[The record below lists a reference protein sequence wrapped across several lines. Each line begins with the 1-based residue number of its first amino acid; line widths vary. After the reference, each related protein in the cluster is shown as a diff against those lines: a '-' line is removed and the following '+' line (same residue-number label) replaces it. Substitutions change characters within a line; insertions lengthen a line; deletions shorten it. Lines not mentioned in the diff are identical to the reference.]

1 MKVELQCGDTITI
14 PDGCK
19 ATIKDGSVVF
29 EKEEKEEAKTQDFK
43 DGDVLTSLFDNK
55 VVFIFKEDEL
65 KQKEN
70 KNDYYVCHIYV
81 SSSIGYTIEVPTKD
95 SLSFCGHKDEVRLA
109 TDEEKQLLF
118 DKMKKTGLKWN
129 AEEKRVE
136 KIRWRAKEGE
146 EYFMIE
152 ADVKVK
158 AYRDDNDEDDN
169 TLYNAL
175 NYFHTEEQCKEAAKR
190 VKETLKKYHE
200 EIGE

>member
-1 MKVELQCGDTITI
+1 MKVEIQCGDSITI

-19 ATIKDGSVVF
+19 AIIKDGSVVF

-55 VVFIFKEDEL
+55 VVFIFKEDES
-65 KQKEN
+65 KQKDN
-70 KNDYYVCHIYV
+70 TNGYYVCHIYV

-109 TDEEKQLLF
+109 TNKEKQFFF
-118 DKMKKTGLKWN
+118 DKMKEQGLLWN

-136 KIRWRAKEGE
+136 KIRWRAEEGD
-146 EYFMIE
+146 EYFAIDTAIQVCNLSE
-152 ADVKVK
+152 
-158 AYRDDNDEDDN
+158 DNGACDN
-169 TLYNAL
+169 AFYDAL
-175 NYFHTEEQCKEAAKR
+175 NYFHTKEQAEEAAKR

>member
-1 MKVELQCGDTITI
+1 MKVELQCGDSIAI
-14 PDGCK
+14 PNGCK
-19 ATIKDGSVVF
+19 AIVKDGSVVF
-29 EKEEKEEAKTQDFK
+29 EKEEVQEFK

-55 VVFIFKEDEL
+55 IVFIFREDEL
-65 KQKEN
+65 KQKDN
-70 KNDYYVCHIYV
+70 TNGYYVCHIYV

-146 EYFMIE
+146 GYIFLTVNLAGAE
-152 ADVKVK
+152 ATEKNDGF
-158 AYRDDNDEDDN
+158 DNK
-169 TLYNAL
+169 LWGGY
-175 NYFHTEEQCKEAAKR
+175 NYFRTGRHAKEAAKR
-190 VKETLKKYHE
+190 VKETLRKYHE